1 MPRVRLYFG
10 GVSEIVGGSDIALI
24 ILADESRMRQLSIVC
39 DKAMA
44 VQIELRVKEVP
55 ITSIM
60 LPEVLSR
67 LLRMDKTSPYEI
79 NIDGIN
85 DGQYIMRLTNT
96 ETGRSDQMRASD
108 AILLSVVSDIPLY
121 IDHSLLLRQSVPYN
135 PSHRGIS
142 IPINSLSED
151 MLNKALEQAIN
162 DENYEMASYVRDEI
176 NRRKKK

>member
-1 MPRVRLYFG
+1 MPKVRLYFS

-24 ILADESRMRQLSIVC
+24 ILSDESRMRQLSIVC

-44 VQIELRVKEVP
+44 VQIELRVKSVP

-60 LPEVLSR
+60 LPEVLCR
-67 LLRMDKTSPYEI
+67 LLRMDEMSSYEI
-79 NIDGIN
+79 HIDGIN
-85 DGQYIMRLTNT
+85 DGQYIMRLANT
-96 ETGRSDQMRASD
+96 ASGRSDQLRASD
-108 AILLSVVSDIPLY
+108 AILLSVISDIPLY
-121 IDHSLLLRQSVPYN
+121 IDQSLLLRQSVPFN
-135 PSHRGIS
+135 SSHRGIS

-151 MLNKALEQAIN
+151 MLNTALEQAIK